1 MSISRGA
8 FHGGR
13 TGWASADPGAVVRRA
28 ASAALLAALQLGV
41 GAAAAGGQEQERECG
56 ERPEL
61 RVTVM
66 DESGVVPLPGV
77 VVAVQW
83 TDGGRRPA
91 RGRTGEGGRYGVC
104 APRDAEGAV
113 LWAEVGSD
121 GSREVT
127 VALERGGTHEV
138 ELRVIFALSS
148 PGRLLGRV
156 YDAMTDDPVAT
167 AAVSVVGR
175 PGVAESNRQ
184 GQFVLNAI
192 PRGEH
197 QLEVRRLGYA
207 LLRHPIVMSPG
218 ITTEVEVGLV
228 PEPVEMEPL
237 VAVAERSRRLEI
249 KGYYERKHWGELLGL
264 GQFFSEDYIERWRPT
279 RMTQFIAD
287 HTMLGS
293 GLINRRSGCAVNVFV
308 DGMKVAVRDVDSVVL
323 PIEVGGVEVYRGP
336 ASFPG
341 RFAGSDFR
349 CGAVAIWT
357 K

>member
-1 MSISRGA
+1 MSILSILRGA
-8 FHGGR
+8 FQRGR
-13 TGWASADPGAVVRRA
+13 T
-28 ASAALLAALQLGV
+28 AALLAALPLGV
-41 GAAAAGGQEQERECG
+41 GASAARGQEQERECG

-66 DESGVVPLPGV
+66 DESGAVPLPGA

-83 TDGGRRPA
+83 TDAGRRPA
-91 RGRTGEGGRYGVC
+91 RGTTGEGGRYGVC

-138 ELRVIFALSS
+138 ELRVVFALSS
-148 PGRLLGRV
+148 PGRLLGRI
-156 YDAMTDDPVAT
+156 YDAQTDDPVAT

-175 PGVAESNRQ
+175 PGLAESNRQ

-207 LLRHPIVMSPG
+207 LLRHRIVMSPG

-249 KGYYERKHWGELLGL
+249 KGFYERRHWGELLGL
-264 GQFFSEDYIERWRPT
+264 GQFFSEDYMERWRPI

-293 GLINRRSGCAVNVFV
+293 GLINRRSGCAAKVLV
-308 DGMKVAVRDVDSVVL
+308 DGMRVEIRHLNHVVL

-336 ASFPG
+336 ASLPA
-341 RFAGSDFR
+341 RFSGPDAR
-349 CGAVAIWT
+349 CGVVAIWT

>member
-1 MSISRGA
+1 MSILSISRGA
-8 FHGGR
+8 FHRGR
-13 TGWASADPGAVVRRA
+13 T
-28 ASAALLAALQLGV
+28 AALLAALQLGV
-41 GAAAAGGQEQERECG
+41 GAAAAPGQEQERECG

-66 DESGVVPLPGV
+66 DESGAVPLPGV

-91 RGRTGEGGRYGVC
+91 RGRTGEGGHYGVC

-113 LWAEVGSD
+113 LWAEVGPD

-138 ELRVIFALSS
+138 ELRVVFAMSR
-148 PGRLLGRV
+148 PGRLLGRI
-156 YDAMTDDPVAT
+156 YDARTDDPVAT

-175 PGVAESNRQ
+175 PGVVESNRQ
-184 GQFVLNAI
+184 GQFVIEGI
-192 PRGEH
+192 PRGER

-237 VAVAERSRRLEI
+237 VAIAERSRRLEI
-249 KGYYERKHWGELLGL
+249 KGFYERKHWGELLGL
-264 GQFFSEDYIERWRPT
+264 GQFFSEDDIERWRPT
-279 RMTQFIAD
+279 RMTHFIVD

-293 GLINRRSGCAVNVFV
+293 GLMNRRSGCAVNVFV
-308 DGMKVAVRDVDSVVL
+308 DGMSVAVRDLDSVVL

-341 RFAGSDFR
+341 RFSGSDLR

>member
-1 MSISRGA
+1 MSILSISRGA
-8 FHGGR
+8 FQKGR
-13 TGWASADPGAVVRRA
+13 T
-28 ASAALLAALQLGV
+28 AALLAVLQLGV
-41 GAAAAGGQEQERECG
+41 GAAAARGQEQETEC

-66 DESGVVPLPGV
+66 DESGFVPLPGV

-91 RGRTGEGGRYGVC
+91 RARTGDDGRYGIC

-138 ELRVIFALSS
+138 ELRVVFALSS
-148 PGRLLGRV
+148 PGRLLGRI
-156 YDAMTDDPVAT
+156 YDALTDDPVAT
-167 AAVSVVGR
+167 AAVSVLGR

-184 GQFVLNAI
+184 GQFALDGI
-192 PRGEH
+192 PQGEH

-249 KGYYERKHWGELLGL
+249 KGFYERKHWGELLGL
-264 GQFFSEDYIERWRPT
+264 GEFFSEDYLERWRPT
-279 RMTQFIAD
+279 LMTQFLAD
-287 HTMLGS
+287 HTMLNYN
-293 GLINRRSGCAVNVFV
+293 LVNRRSGCAAKVLV
-308 DGMKVAVRDVDSVVL
+308 DGMKVAIPHLNAVVL
-323 PIEVGGVEVYRGP
+323 PIEVGAVEVYRGP
-336 ASFPG
+336 ASLPA
-341 RFAGSDFR
+341 RFSGPDSR
-349 CGAVAIWT
+349 CGVVAIWT